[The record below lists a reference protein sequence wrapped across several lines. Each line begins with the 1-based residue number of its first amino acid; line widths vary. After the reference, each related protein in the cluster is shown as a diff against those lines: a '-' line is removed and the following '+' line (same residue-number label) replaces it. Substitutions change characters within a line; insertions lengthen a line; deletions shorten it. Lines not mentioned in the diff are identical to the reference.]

1 MDIDTQNM
9 EDNDNS
15 GGKRRYEEHEA
26 AKVRMVPGPQHEE
39 YDKACDKQAFH
50 KDQALVAKQKSHK
63 LTLENQQLLAQLEE
77 AERTKAEHIAFLN
90 SMNEELARKS
100 QAIAEVQ
107 KTDET
112 IQIRAYSYLQS
123 KKMPQRTPPP
133 CRGTRTSL
141 DPVRN
146 SGTRTIEIPLDPILV
161 TPAPSGKSKLKS
173 KAKLAAT
180 PAFADLL
187 GTDVAT
193 LSGLIG
199 KLEQLLVGNEVMV
212 DVVKATPKKRNK
224 PKSLASKA
232 LVNCHTN
239 LNEAGPQSTLRR
251 STYNKFGI
259 EQAADFHIYN
269 PAEPAKVAA
278 CEDGLADLADDLFQW
293 DFSPGYTKCRWN
305 DPMIAKVVDA
315 VLEADGEDGEIA
327 EGGVERNFLEA
338 LMREKLGRFRGAWK
352 GFQPHFNERLGRLE
366 TMREARDHCVQTI
379 IATIEIK
386 TGEGNTGDVATWRR
400 LLEMVKH
407 LGQQGMSSEEED
419 EVQVDDAKVLIYKVK
434 VCIWRKPRVV
444 EYLRF
449 VDAQTG
455 LFKKHQQG
463 PTPTS
468 RIRSGAPGTSEALCG
483 LPKSLYSGEW
493 LKKAS
498 PAYLKE
504 LKVSKEVF
512 GLFIAA
518 TDRMAL

>member
-1 MDIDTQNM
+1 MQRN
-9 EDNDNS
+9 EDVERLN
-15 GGKRRYEEHEA
+15 RL
-26 AKVRMVPGPQHEE
+26 
-39 YDKACDKQAFH
+39 
-50 KDQALVAKQKSHK
+50 LVS
-63 LTLENQQLLAQLEE
+63 
-77 AERTKAEHIAFLN
+77 
-90 SMNEELARKS
+90 S
-100 QAIAEVQ
+100 

-123 KKMPQRTPPP
+123 KKTPQRTPPR
-133 CRGTRTSL
+133 RGTRASL

-146 SGTRTIEIPLDPILV
+146 SGTRTIEIPLDPIL
-161 TPAPSGKSKLKS
+161 
-173 KAKLAAT
+173 
-180 PAFADLL
+180 
-187 GTDVAT
+187 
-193 LSGLIG
+193 
-199 KLEQLLVGNEVMV
+199 LEQLLVGDEVTV
-212 DVVKATPKKRNK
+212 DVKKATPKKRNK
-224 PKSLASKA
+224 PKSPASKA
-232 LVNCHTN
+232 LVNHIN
-239 LNEAGPQSTLRR
+239 SALRR
-251 STYNKFGI
+251 STYNKFGV

-278 CEDGLADLADDLFQW
+278 CEDGLADPADDLFQW

-305 DPMIAKVVDA
+305 DLMIAKVVDA
-315 VLEADGEDGEIA
+315 VLEADG
-327 EGGVERNFLEA
+327 
-338 LMREKLGRFRGAWK
+338 AWK
-352 GFQPHFNERLGRLE
+352 GFQPRFNERLGRLE
-366 TMREARDHCVQTI
+366 TMREARDRGTQAAEQHQLACRSTTSKHRKFEDRVQTI

-400 LLEMVKH
+400 LLEMVQH

-434 VCIWRKPRVV
+434 VCIWREPRVV

-455 LFKKHQQG
+455 LFKKHQRG

-468 RIRSGAPGTSEALCG
+468 RIRSGAPGTSEAPCG
-483 LPKSLYSGEW
+483 LPKSLYNGEW

-512 GLFIAA
+512 GLFVAA

>member
-1 MDIDTQNM
+1 MDVDTQNM

-15 GGKRRYEEHEA
+15 GGKEEHEA
-26 AKVRMVPGPQHEE
+26 AKVCMVPGPQREE
-39 YDKACDKQAFH
+39 YDKARDKQAFH

-100 QAIAEVQ
+100 QAIAELQQHEGQMEAQFLGDQEKLQALYDQCNTIVPQ
-107 KTDET
+107 LLESHKLLMQRNEDVERLNRLLKTDEI

-123 KKMPQRTPPP
+123 KKTPQRTPPP
-133 CRGTRTSL
+133 RRGTRTSL

-146 SGTRTIEIPLDPILV
+146 SATRTIKIPLDPILV
-161 TPAPSGKSKLKS
+161 TQAPSGKSKPKS

-180 PAFADLL
+180 P
-187 GTDVAT
+187 
-193 LSGLIG
+193 
-199 KLEQLLVGNEVMV
+199 
-212 DVVKATPKKRNK
+212 P
-224 PKSLASKA
+224 SKA
-232 LVNCHTN
+232 LVNHIN
-239 LNEAGPQSTLRR
+239 SALRR
-251 STYNKFGI
+251 STYNKFGV

-278 CEDGLADLADDLFQW
+278 CEDGLADPADDLFQW

-305 DPMIAKVVDA
+305 DLMIAKVVNA

-327 EGGVERNFLEA
+327 EGGVERDFLEA
-338 LMREKLGRFRGAWK
+338 LMREKLGRLPGDDKFEDR
-352 GFQPHFNERLGRLE
+352 
-366 TMREARDHCVQTI
+366 VQTI

-386 TGEGNTGDVATWRR
+386 TGDVATWRR
-400 LLEMVKH
+400 LLEMVQH

-434 VCIWRKPRVV
+434 VCIWREPRVV

-455 LFKKHQQG
+455 LFKKHQRG

-468 RIRSGAPGTSEALCG
+468 RIRYGAPGTSEALCG
-483 LPKSLYSGEW
+483 LLKSLYNGGW

-504 LKVSKEVF
+504 LKVLKEVF
-512 GLFIAA
+512 GLFVAA